1 MINYLFIFFFIN
13 LFIYLFRNKI
23 IEIYNLY
30 DVPDNIRKIHPNKT
44 SIVGGLFF
52 FINILF
58 YFIAILFN
66 KDFIDFS
73 ILFISDLNLF
83 YFILITLSFFIFGYF
98 DDKFNINANL
108 KLLILVSLIFLILK
122 NDDNL
127 LITNLNFSFSE
138 KIIFLNEFSFIFT
151 IFCFIAFINAFNLF
165 DGINCQIGLYVLFIL
180 ILIFFSNSELLLFN
194 SLLFPLIIF
203 LILNYQG
210 KIFIGNAG
218 SYLLGFILSYIIIK
232 FYNNTN
238 SLYADKILLIM
249 FLPGIDMIRLFF
261 IRIKNKKN
269 PFSPDR
275 NHLHHKLLKKFGYTY
290 TIQIVIGLS
299 ILPYSIAIFFN
310 SYISLV
316 IFIIVY
322 FILNEFLSLE
332 KRFK

>member
-1 MINYLFIFFFIN
+1 MLYFFFIN
-13 LFIYLFRNKI
+13 LVLYCFRNKI
-23 IEIYNLY
+23 IDFYNLY
-30 DVPDNIRKIHPNKT
+30 DFPDKKRKHHLNKT

-52 FINILF
+52 FINLVIYTFTIYLNKELF
-58 YFIAILFN
+58 
-66 KDFIDFS
+66 DFS
-73 ILFISDLNLF
+73 LLFINHLNLF
-83 YFILITLSFFIFGYF
+83 YFFLLTISFFILGYF
-98 DDKFNINANL
+98 DDKFDLNANL
-108 KLLILVSLIFLILK
+108 KLLILITLVFLILSYD
-122 NDDNL
+122 NNL
-127 LITNLNFSFSE
+127 LITYLNLSFSDE
-138 KIIFLNEFSFIFT
+138 IIVLYKFDLIFT

-180 ILIFFSNSELLLFN
+180 ILILSLNSELLLFS

-218 SYLLGFILSYIIIK
+218 SYLLGFIISYIIIK
-232 FYNNTN
+232 IYNNTN

-322 FILNEFLSLE
+322 FTLNKFLSLE

>member
-1 MINYLFIFFFIN
+1 M
-13 LFIYLFRNKI
+13 
-23 IEIYNLY
+23 Y
-30 DVPDNIRKIHPNKT
+30 DIPDNKRKLHLNKT

-58 YFIAILFN
+58 YSIAILFN

-73 ILFISDLNLF
+73 ILFISDLNLL
-83 YFILITLSFFIFGYF
+83 YFILITVSFFIFGYF

-122 NDDNL
+122 NDNNL
-127 LITNLNFSFSE
+127 QIQYLNFSFSE
-138 KIIFLNEFSFIFT
+138 KIILLNELSFIFT

-180 ILIFFSNSELLLFN
+180 ILIFFPNSELLLFS
-194 SLLFPLIIF
+194 SLLFPLIIV

-275 NHLHHKLLKKFGYTY
+275 NHLHHKLLKKFGYKY
-290 TIQIVIGLS
+290 TIQTVIGLS
-299 ILPYSIAIFFN
+299 ILPYSIAIFLN

-322 FILNEFLSLE
+322 FTLNKFLSLE